1 MQLWWPLRCP
11 RTDDRSVLDGGFQSR
26 GVVVNGRL
34 TGSASAAAA
43 VVAAG
48 ALVGM
53 VLSPG
58 AVGAQSGAGKADFE
72 RICAGCHGA
81 EGVGDVGP
89 PLVPFTR
96 SNRELLGIVREG
108 IGQMPALSVRDIS
121 DEEVAAVA
129 EYLRGLSPA
138 R

>member
-1 MQLWWPLRCP
+1 MRPWWPLRCP
-11 RTDDRSVLDGGFQSR
+11 RTDDKSVKGAGFQSR
-26 GVVVNGRL
+26 GLVVNGRL
-34 TGSASAAAA
+34 IGSASAAAA
-43 VVAAG
+43 VAAAG

-58 AVGAQSGAGKADFE
+58 AVRAEPGAGKAAFE

-96 SNRELLGIVREG
+96 SDRELSAIVREG
-108 IGQMPALSVRDIS
+108 TGQMPALSVRDIS

-129 EYLRGLSPA
+129 EYLRSLSPA